1 VLNRFLLL
9 ASGATS
15 LILAALPA
23 RAETLEEAVITAHES
38 SPSLEIR
45 RALTR
50 AADERVVQAD
60 AAYGPSLSV
69 NASHEFTYSRT
80 RFTEFQ
86 SEDDGFATS
95 GSLNLTQPLFTS
107 GRLAAAVDIAEAS
120 RLAARQDL
128 RGESQQLILDV
139 VTAYVSLQRDL
150 ELYQVAGDIYQLLLQ
165 QRDITASRLQ
175 LRDATAPDVDQTEN
189 RMQLA
194 AGRVIEARASVESS
208 AARYRNLV
216 GQYPDTLAPP
226 APLPPL
232 PELATLYEIA
242 EQRSPSLLSAQYT
255 ELASRAQVAA
265 ARAAQGPQVSGSASA
280 GRSPASAF
288 QNTNY
293 VEQVVAGVN
302 LSVQLY
308 SGGLQSSVV
317 RETLE
322 RNIAAQNLVEQSRRD
337 MRQSLA
343 SDWYQLRAADET
355 LPRYLLA
362 VEAAQR
368 AVDGVK
374 QQETSGIRT
383 LRDVL
388 DVTNDLFNARTSA
401 VVAQTNR
408 YIAHASVLRDAG
420 MLSVDLFGAGAS
432 YDPADYAPAGARLAG
447 LPLQPV
453 VEPIDRI
460 LLNDWV
466 DPAGVDVEADPIYD
480 AGAQLPDLLVPR
492 PR

>member
-1 VLNRFLLL
+1 
-9 ASGATS
+9 
-15 LILAALPA
+15 
-23 RAETLEEAVITAHES
+23 
-38 SPSLEIR
+38 
-45 RALTR
+45 
-50 AADERVVQAD
+50 
-60 AAYGPSLSV
+60 
-69 NASHEFTYSRT
+69 
-80 RFTEFQ
+80 
-86 SEDDGFATS
+86 
-95 GSLNLTQPLFTS
+95 
-107 GRLAAAVDIAEAS
+107 
-120 RLAARQDL
+120 
-128 RGESQQLILDV
+128 
-139 VTAYVSLQRDL
+139 
-150 ELYQVAGDIYQLLLQ
+150 
-165 QRDITASRLQ
+165 
-175 LRDATAPDVDQTEN
+175 
-189 RMQLA
+189 
-194 AGRVIEARASVESS
+194 
-208 AARYRNLV
+208 
-216 GQYPDTLAPP
+216 
-226 APLPPL
+226 
-232 PELATLYEIA
+232 
-242 EQRSPSLLSAQYT
+242 
-255 ELASRAQVAA
+255 VAA